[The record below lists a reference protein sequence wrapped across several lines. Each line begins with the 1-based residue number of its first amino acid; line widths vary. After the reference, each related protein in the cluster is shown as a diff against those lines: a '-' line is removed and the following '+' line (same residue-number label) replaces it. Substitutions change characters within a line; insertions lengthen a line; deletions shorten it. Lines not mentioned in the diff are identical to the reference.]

1 MICQT
6 LPTEKRMADGT
17 VDRSKIYIAT
27 KVNPMGIGAENEARG
42 VAPHGYDS
50 EIVTW
55 QGVGVRNFKKNRLRQ
70 HFALLISLSSSPT

>member
-1 MICQT
+1 
-6 LPTEKRMADGT
+6 MADGT

-27 KVNPMGIGAENEARG
+27 MGIGAENEARG

-55 QGVGVRNFKKNRLRQ
+55 QGIG
-70 HFALLISLSSSPT
+70 IS

>member
-1 MICQT
+1 
-6 LPTEKRMADGT
+6 MADGT

-55 QGVGVRNFKKNRLRQ
+55 QGTGIILRNLKRKTQTHR
-70 HFALLISLSSSPT
+70 ATSLSSTLICFHILLSPT

>member
-1 MICQT
+1 MWCYGWHYT
-6 LPTEKRMADGT
+6 VGFKRKKNRR
-17 VDRSKIYIAT
+17 RSKIYIAT

-55 QGVGVRNFKKNRLRQ
+55 QGIG
-70 HFALLISLSSSPT
+70 IS